1 MVRILYE
8 TKAPPEEDW
17 ELSDDVVM
25 CQVLRPKLPNMLSW
39 EDYGY
44 QEKMEAYKTHHD
56 LLAVTRDEET
66 LDHTEL
72 RARYGWKK
80 VQTAFTLRRHD
91 EASIKASIAKRTA
104 VYFKEKEEEERERER
119 EREREKEEEE

>member
-1 MVRILYE
+1 
-8 TKAPPEEDW
+8 
-17 ELSDDVVM
+17 VV
-25 CQVLRPKLPNMLSW
+25 L
-39 EDYGY
+39 
-44 QEKMEAYKTHHD
+44 AYKTHHD
-56 LLAVTRDEET
+56 LLAVIRDEET

-104 VYFKEKEEEERERER
+104 AYLKEKEEG
-119 EREREKEEEE
+119 